1 LLIINTMYKF
11 LLFVFLILIPIEA
24 NAFDKSYIF
33 EYLTSGNRLNKAYV
47 ENFLSKVKLNK
58 KQITTLVKNSK
69 DKAPWYEYKKIF
81 VNENHIKVGKAFLR
95 NHKKT
100 LDKVEKEFAVNR
112 YIITAIIGMETFYG
126 RYKPKFSVANSLY
139 TLSVISP
146 RSRYFLSE
154 LKYFLIYAKMNNI
167 DPFSVKGSYA
177 GSIGIPQ
184 FMPYNILH
192 YGIDFNKDKKVDL
205 EHNIG
210 DVLASVANFLEKH
223 GWRKGEPVAIRIK
236 SDCKIDEK
244 SIDLNKMNDCLIQ
257 KTNIKNEKIK
267 IVTLKTKNG
276 YKQWACFHNCSV
288 LMRYHASYN
297 YVLSAFL
304 LSNMLRN

>member
-1 LLIINTMYKF
+1 MFIINPMYRF
-11 LLFVFLILIPIEA
+11 LLFVFLVLIPIEA
-24 NAFDKSYIF
+24 NAFDKNYIF
-33 EYLTSGNRLNKAYV
+33 KYLTADSELNKTYV

-69 DKAPWYEYKKIF
+69 DKAPWYEYKNIF
-81 VNENHIKVGKAFLR
+81 INRNHIKVGKTFLKE
-95 NHKKT
+95 HKNMF
-100 LDKVEKEFAVNR
+100 DKIEKEFAVNR

-146 RSRYFLSE
+146 RSSYFLSE

-167 DPFSVKGSYA
+167 NPFNVKGSYA

-210 DVLASVANFLEKH
+210 DVLASVANFLVKH
-223 GWRKGEPVAIRIK
+223 GWKKGEPVAIKIK
-236 SDCKIDEK
+236 NDCKIDEK
-244 SIDLNKMNDCLIQ
+244 SIDINGIRDCLMQ
-257 KTNIKNEKIK
+257 KTDIKNEKVK
-267 IVTLKTKNG
+267 IATLKTKNG
-276 YKQWACFHNCSV
+276 YEQWACFHNCLV

-304 LSNMLRN
+304 LSNKLKN